1 MRVRL
6 VGVFCVIG
14 FCLAASPVAGQDP
27 SSRVEDLGVY
37 RDTLGL
43 LLPQPYVL
51 QPFMMAGSE
60 AIYLDGTRL
69 DTTAYRIDYRFGRLW
84 IDGLVPDPRRSLVA
98 VYRTWGFAF
107 KDGYRRRSLVRVE
120 DEEAD
125 SAGAVVVE
133 EETLV
138 VAEGSPDTFSGVQL
152 QRSGSITRGVLAGN
166 NRDATVESGL
176 RLQASGQV
184 AEGVNVQAVL
194 TDENTPI
201 LPEGTTQR
209 LDEFDRVFIQI
220 DTRRGVAQLGDF
232 DLRYQGSEFAR
243 FARKLQGIG
252 VTGTLPP
259 TASAVL
265 AGGTVNVAGATARG
279 IFQTQDLEVTD
290 GVQGPYRLVGKNN
303 ERFIIVIPGSEE
315 VFVDGIKV
323 TRGET
328 NDYVIDY
335 ATGEITFTSNRLIR
349 EDNRVSIEFQYRT
362 TEFTRT
368 LVGSEADVALWRRSD
383 GTGRARFGVTFLREA
398 DSREFNQEFG
408 LTEEDEALITAIGDS
423 TARRS
428 GATAV
433 DYDPEAAFVQYIR
446 RDTTLADGTVD
457 TIFVAVSEVP
467 ADTVTVFR
475 VQFSRVGQGQGSYV
489 REGRTV
495 NGILYVYR
503 GPGRGEYDPV
513 RLLPKPRQQRLFD
526 LRGGFEPIKGLE
538 IFGEWAQSLNDE
550 NRSSNLDAADDQG
563 KAYIGGFRLKPLALL
578 FGGSNLGTVS
588 AEVRRRFTGNH
599 FATFDRTRP
608 VEFARRWNL
617 DARTIGQGGSTVQN
631 GDETI
636 DEARVDWAV
645 TPQSNVRAE
654 LGRISLSETFT
665 GTRQAFFLQVGEVK
679 LPRINYRLESIKS
692 DDEVRLEDGSW
703 LRQLGRIEQPML
715 KGRLV
720 PRFEFEQERRRQQVA
735 GTDSLAS
742 PSIAFV
748 EYRPGVAWKT
758 DAVEVGGSVEV
769 RTEDL
774 WADGVLRDASNAVT
788 VESQFKVKPGKAL
801 NTEGSIG
808 YRIRRFT
815 EFFRV
820 EKQQQNRESVVLRWN
835 GRWQPWRRAMLVDW
849 LYEALTERT
858 PTLQEIYVRTG
869 PELGEFVWEDAN
881 EDGVIQI
888 DEFIPERTQDE
899 GAYIRTFI
907 PSDSLQSII
916 GVQTRLTFQ
925 LDPSRLWRQ
934 SETRWKRRL
943 ANVSTRTTFQ
953 VQEKSR
959 DPALSQIYLLNLS
972 RFRDPVNTLK
982 GSLRIRQDLFLFR
995 NQPRYGLDFSYNQ
1008 IRTLNEFAA
1017 GTESRFV
1024 NQWSMEGKYKPLTQ
1038 WGLRL
1043 ASSREQNR
1051 TDSEN
1056 FASRKFDIESVNIE
1070 PEVAFNPARVVQLSA
1085 SLAFS
1090 QKTDAVGDR
1099 TAQVWKVPFTARYS
1113 LARRLN
1119 LTGRFEVASVT
1130 VESQEQTV
1138 GLANFELTD
1147 GRGEGTSYLWTV
1159 TGWYQLSR
1167 LLRAT
1172 LSYNGRSPADAPTL
1186 HTVRVQL
1193 SAVF

>member
-6 VGVFCVIG
+6 VGVFWVIV
-14 FCLAASPVAGQDP
+14 CLAAAWPAAGQDP
-27 SSRVEDLGVY
+27 SPSVEDLSVY
-37 RDTLGL
+37 RDTLDL
-43 LLPQPYVL
+43 LLPQPFAL

-69 DTTAYRIDYRFGRLW
+69 DTTVYRIDYRFGRLW
-84 IDGLVPDPRRSLVA
+84 IDGLLADPRRTLVA
-98 VYRTWGFAF
+98 VYRTWGLSF
-107 KDGYRRRSLVRVE
+107 KDGYRRRTLARAGEQAE
-120 DEEAD
+120 DTT
-125 SAGAVVVE
+125 GAVAVVE
-133 EETLV
+133 ETR
-138 VAEGSPDTFSGVQL
+138 AAPGAAADAYSGVAL
-152 QRSGSITRGVLAGN
+152 QRSGSISRGILVGN

-176 RLQASGQV
+176 RMQVSGQV

-194 TDENTPI
+194 TDEDTPI

-220 DTRRGVAQLGDF
+220 DTRRGAAQLGDF
-232 DLRYQGSEFAR
+232 DLRFEGSEFAR

-252 VTGTLPP
+252 VSGDLPQ
-259 TASAVL
+259 TTSAVL
-265 AGGTVNVAGATARG
+265 AGGRVSVAGATARG
-279 IFQTQDLEVTD
+279 IFQAQDLEVTD

-315 VFVDGIKV
+315 VFIDGV
-323 TRGET
+323 QMTRGET

-349 EDNRVSIEFQYRT
+349 EDNRVSVEFQYRT

-368 LVGSEADVALWRRSD
+368 LVGSQADVALWRRDD

-398 DSREFNQEFG
+398 DSQEFNQEFG
-408 LTEEDEALITAIGDS
+408 LTAEDEALIAAIGDS
-423 TARRS
+423 TAQRS
-428 GATAV
+428 GAEPV
-433 DYDPEAAFVQYIR
+433 EFDPEAPFVQYIQ
-446 RDTTLADGTVD
+446 RDTTLADGTTD
-457 TIFVAVSEVP
+457 TFFEAVSQVP
-467 ADTVTVFR
+467 TDSVTVFR
-475 VQFSRVGQGQGSYV
+475 VRFSRVGEGQGSYI

-495 NGILYVYR
+495 NGILFVYR

-513 RLLPKPRQQRLFD
+513 RLLPKPRQQRLLD

-538 IFGEWAQSLNDE
+538 VFGEWAQSLNDE
-550 NRSSNLDAADDQG
+550 NRSSDIDAADDLG
-563 KAYIGGFRLKPLALL
+563 SAYVGGVRLKPLPIT
-578 FGGSNLGTVS
+578 FGETGLGAIQ
-588 AEVRRRFTGNH
+588 AELRRRFTGDH

-617 DARTIGQGGSTVQN
+617 DARTIGQGGSVVQN

-636 DEARVDWAV
+636 DEASVEWAV
-645 TPQSNVRAE
+645 TPQSSLKAE
-654 LGRISLSETFT
+654 LGRIQLNNTFT
-665 GTRQAFFLQVGEVK
+665 GTRQALSLQAGELK
-679 LPRINYRLESIKS
+679 FPRILYRLEYIRS
-692 DDEVRLEDGSW
+692 DDEIRLEDGSW

-720 PRFEFEQERRRQQVA
+720 PRFEFEQERREQRVGDA
-735 GTDSLAS
+735 DSLAS

-748 EYRPGVAWKT
+748 EYRPGVAWRSEGF
-758 DAVEVGGSVEV
+758 EVGGSVEV

-774 WADGVLRDASNAVT
+774 WADGVLRDASTAWT
-788 VESQFKVKPGKAL
+788 IESQFAIKPGKTL

-815 EFFRV
+815 DFFRI
-820 EKQQQNRESVVLRWN
+820 EKKQQNRESVVLRWN
-835 GRWQPWRRAMLVDW
+835 GRLQPWRRAVLVNW

-858 PTLQEIYVRTG
+858 PTQQEIYVRTG
-869 PELGEFVWEDAN
+869 PELGEYVWEDAN
-881 EDGVIQI
+881 GDGVIQI

-899 GAYIRTFI
+899 GSYVRTFI
-907 PSDSLQSII
+907 PSDSLQAII
-916 GVQTRLTFQ
+916 GVQTRLTLQ
-925 LDPSRLWRQ
+925 LDPSRIWRQ
-934 SETRWKRRL
+934 SETRWKRLL
-943 ANVSTRTTFQ
+943 ANVSTRTTVQ
-953 VQEKSR
+953 IQEKSR
-959 DPALSQIYLLNLS
+959 DPDLAQIYLLNLS
-972 RFRDPVNTLK
+972 RFRDSTNTLK
-982 GSLRIRQDLFLFR
+982 GSLRIGQDLFLFR
-995 NQPRYGLDFSYNQ
+995 NQSRYGIDLSFNQ
-1008 IRTLNEFAA
+1008 IRSLNEFAA
-1017 GTESRFV
+1017 GTEERFI
-1024 NQWSMEGKYKPLTQ
+1024 NQLRAEGKVKPSTK

-1043 ASSREQNR
+1043 ATALEQNR

-1056 FASRKFDIESVNIE
+1056 FASRQYDIESISIE
-1070 PEVAFNPARVVQLSA
+1070 PEVAFNPARSVQLTA
-1085 SLAFS
+1085 SLAYS
-1090 QKTDAVGDR
+1090 QKDDAVGDR
-1099 TAQVWKVPFTARYS
+1099 SAQVWKLPVTARYT

-1130 VESQEQTV
+1130 VESEQQSV

-1172 LSYNGRSPADAPTL
+1172 LSYNGRSPSDAPTL